1 MSERVVYLNGEYVP
15 ESEARISVL
24 DRGFLFADGV
34 YEVIPVYGGCLLRE
48 DEHLQRLARSL
59 EQVRLSNPLSL
70 SQWKAVFAE
79 LLRLNPGSERG
90 IYLQVTRGVAR
101 RDHAFPKAAEP
112 TVLVMVNP
120 MTLPDVDLLKT
131 GVAAV
136 TLSDDR
142 WSRCD
147 IKSISLLPNVLAR
160 QQAVEQGAAEAILI
174 RQGLAVEGAASNLFV
189 VADGVIVTPPKD
201 RHLLPGITR
210 DLVIELAQ
218 QQGYPVME
226 SVIPE
231 DQLKVAQEIW
241 VTSSTREILPVT
253 RLNGA
258 PVGDGKPGPV
268 WQQMH
273 AHYQHFKKELQAQE
287 S

>member
-34 YEVIPVYGGCLLRE
+34 YEVIPVYGGCLLQE

-59 EQVRLSNPLSL
+59 EQVRLPNPLSL
-70 SQWKAVFAE
+70 PQWKAVFAE
-79 LLRLNPGSERG
+79 LLRFNPGTERG
-90 IYLQVTRGVAR
+90 IYLQVTRGAAR

-120 MTLPDVDLLKT
+120 MSLPDAGLLAT
-131 GVAAV
+131 GVSAV

-226 SVIPE
+226 AVIPE

-253 RLNGA
+253 CLNGV

-273 AHYQHFKKELQAQE
+273 AHYQRFKKEQQAE
-287 S
+287 E